1 MYQLKITF
9 WLTLVCA
16 FPLKMMAQDTSS
28 TMGKVHIASPTA
40 ASLGKYG
47 DIPVSYHTGIPNIG
61 IPIYTIQSRS
71 LKLPISLS
79 YHAGG
84 LKTQENSSWVGGGF
98 SLMAGGCITRTVIG
112 TPDDKGISGATSCL
126 HGHYSDYGYSSYMI
140 VHNPSA
146 YNPPPDG
153 NVPDDRNFINGQ
165 LDGEPDLYF
174 FNFDGYTGKFYFNDD
189 RTPVLVPGAD
199 FRIQPD
205 YVSSMGFQG
214 FIITTPDGIQY
225 YFGKTGNNDSIAPVE
240 VTVSGTYQNSY
251 SNANAAVSS
260 WFLNKIVS
268 ADKTDSITFQYDKES
283 YSYYTLSTSPVSNN
297 ITWSFPNGPWPEYNL
312 IKNFINGV
320 RLKKINFPNGSI
332 LFTPTS
338 SARLDL
344 SNDYNAGGSLYD
356 TANTQAK
363 ALGSITIKNGSGS
376 LCKKD
381 SFFYSYWIDS
391 VSSLNGIFTTTFSSD
406 NLHSDKYRLRLDSVQ
421 EMACDNSI
429 KIPPYRFVYYT
440 EHVPR
445 HLSFGFDHWGF
456 YNGADSNQTL
466 IPTLT
471 IYQTSI
477 MKIPGANRDA
487 AWPAMRGG
495 ALNKIIWPTGGYTS
509 FLMEPNDTYCEY
521 DTLSLEPRIA
531 RDPGYDGH
539 NGVAP
544 ANGSNPDSIHVT
556 LSGNAYHLTLS
567 NTSSTSP
574 NDESA
579 RVTIYRLS
587 DDAQVYALSVN
598 AGQTKDTDIVL
609 PSGNYWIET
618 LRNNASTGHGCNL
631 YMSEWVPH
639 YISGNVTVG
648 GLRIQ
653 SITTV
658 DSGTT
663 NRAIVANYSYRINH
677 TPSLHSTGI
686 LYSRPTYIQVL
697 RNDAYRLVY
706 GPNPGFSGG
715 CVSLDGT
722 GAHDF
727 YKSPGSLRPMAT
739 TQGNHIGYNEVWVS
753 QSGNGYTVY
762 RYYGS
767 NYWDNI
773 INDVCTRSI
782 TQSNSCDTT
791 IPNYPAPPERFEP
804 MRGELKY
811 EGYFTQDSQLVKDV
825 WHYPLFQQNP
835 LTTPGFITV
844 SLNNSQT
851 HTYYVLTSA
860 KRIRDSVE
868 ETIYEPSTS
877 RYITNTSATYYTSNF
892 HDQPT
897 QKISYT
903 SKKDTLTT
911 LIQYALDLLPPC
923 AVTTD
928 SLPYYNNLLHT
939 DTASMLS
946 AMNSCTPQTGG
957 INSCRFVNY
966 EQYREYLCN
975 DRKKMINWMKTRDSL
990 LTSCIATT
998 KSGANYLL
1006 KPVMELH
1013 QAYENPP
1020 IEVSSF
1026 INNKLLKSSFTL
1038 YDYSKSSSDK
1048 VYPYIVQEL
1057 NTRTPLT
1064 DFGQAYT
1071 SSSSITRD
1079 SRYRDETIMTFYSG
1093 DLVDAYPK
1101 SGPATSYVW
1110 DYQNSLPI
1118 AQVSGAADTSVAYTS
1133 FEANGSGNW
1142 TIGSSSRDTNAVTGK
1157 VGYQLSNGNIT
1168 KSGLKDT
1175 VEYTLSYWKKDTTRL
1190 SITGNQ
1196 GIAQKGRTINGWTC
1210 FVHTLKGITSV
1221 TVSGTG
1227 IIDELRLYPKTAQMT
1242 SYTYDPV
1249 KGITSQDD
1257 IRNEIIYYQY
1267 DILGRLV
1274 MVLDKDKNILK
1285 TYSYTYQEPQY

>member
-1 MYQLKITF
+1 MTF
-9 WLTLVCA
+9 LWGSYWVTQ
-16 FPLKMMAQDTSS
+16 AQDTSS
-28 TMGKVHIASPTA
+28 TMGKVNIASPTA

-61 IPIYTIQSRS
+61 IPIYTVQSRT

-84 LKTQENSSWVGGGF
+84 LKVQENASWVGTNW
-98 SLMAGGCITRTVIG
+98 SLLAGGCITRTVVG
-112 TPDDKGISGATSCL
+112 APDDRGVSGATNCL
-126 HGHYSDYGYSSYMI
+126 RGHYSDYGYSSYMI

-153 NVPDDRNFINGQ
+153 NVPDDQHFMNGQ

-174 FNFDGYTGKFYFNDD
+174 FNFNGYTGKFYFNDD

-240 VTVSGTYQNSY
+240 ITVSGTYQNSY
-251 SNANAAVSS
+251 ANANAAVSS

-268 ADKTDSITFQYDKES
+268 ADKTDSITFQYDAEK
-283 YSYYTLSTSPVSNN
+283 YSYYTLSTNPVSDH

-312 IKNFINGV
+312 VKNFISGV
-320 RLKKINFPNGSI
+320 RLKKINFPNGSVS
-332 LFTPTS
+332 FTPAS

-344 SNDYNAGGSLYD
+344 SNDFNAGGSLYD

-363 ALGSITIKNGSGS
+363 ALGSITIQNASGS
-376 LCKKD
+376 FCKKD
-381 SFFYSYWIDS
+381 SFFYSYWVDS
-391 VSSLNGIFTTTFSSD
+391 VSSLHGILATTFSSD

-429 KIPPYRFVYYT
+429 KIPPYRFGYYT

-456 YNGADSNQTL
+456 YNGADTNQTL
-466 IPTLT
+466 IPSLT
-471 IYQTSI
+471 VTQNASVTK
-477 MKIPGANRDA
+477 MPGASRDA

-495 ALNKIIWPTGGYTS
+495 ALNKIIWPTGGFTS
-509 FLMEPNDTYCEY
+509 FQMEPHDTYCAY
-521 DTLSLEPRIA
+521 DTFSVGSLISRSAGYTLSTQT
-531 RDPGYDGH
+531 DT
-539 NGVAP
+539 VT
-544 ANGSNPDSIHVT
+544 VT
-556 LSGNAYHLTLS
+556 LSGNPYNVTLVNYGS
-567 NTSSTSP
+567 GSGSARMDIIRPSDNTSVYGLFVNSGETKQ
-574 NDESA
+574 D
-579 RVTIYRLS
+579 V
-587 DDAQVYALSVN
+587 AQVS
-598 AGQTKDTDIVL
+598 AGTYLIKTVKNDPL
-609 PSGNYWIET
+609 
-618 LRNNASTGHGCNL
+618 ATGHGVDL
-631 YMSEWVPH
+631 SMSEEVANPV
-639 YISGNVTVG
+639 SGNIIVG
-648 GLRIQ
+648 GLRIK

-663 NRAIVANYSYRINH
+663 NRSIVTNYSYRINH

-715 CVSLDGT
+715 CVSIDGT
-722 GAHDF
+722 GAHDY

-753 QSGNGYTVY
+753 QSGNGYSVY

-767 NYWDNI
+767 NYWDYI
-773 INDVCTRSI
+773 INDVCTRSLV
-782 TQSNSCDTT
+782 QSNSCDTT
-791 IPNYPAPPERFEP
+791 SPNYPAAPEQFDP

-811 EGYFTQDSQLVKDV
+811 EGYFTQDSQIVKDV
-825 WHYPLFQQNP
+825 WHYPQFQANP

-844 SLNNSQT
+844 NLNNSQT

-860 KRIRDSVE
+860 KKIRDSVE
-868 ETIYEPSTS
+868 ETMYEPGTS

-897 QKISYT
+897 KKLKFASN
-903 SKKDTLTT
+903 KDTLTT

-928 SLPYYNNLLHT
+928 SLPYYNNLLHS

-957 INSCRFVNY
+957 TNSCRFVNY

-975 DRKKMINWMKTRDSL
+975 DRKKLINWRLNTDSS

-1013 QAYENPP
+1013 QAYQNPP
-1020 IEVSSF
+1020 IEVSNF
-1026 INNKLLKSSFTL
+1026 RNNKLLKSSFTL
-1038 YDYSKSSSDK
+1038 YDYSKNPSDK
-1048 VYPYIVQEL
+1048 VYPYIVQQL
-1057 NTRTPLT
+1057 STRTPLT
-1064 DFGQAYT
+1064 DFAQAIT
-1071 SSSSITRD
+1071 TGSSITRD
-1079 SRYRDETIMTFYSG
+1079 GRYRDENIMTFYAG

-1101 SGPATSYVW
+1101 TGPATSYVW

-1118 AQVSGAADTSVAYTS
+1118 AQVSGAADTAIAYTS

-1142 TIGSSSRDTNAVTGK
+1142 TIGSSDRDTNSITGK
-1157 VGYQLSNGNIT
+1157 SGYPLSHGNIT
-1168 KSGLKDT
+1168 KSGLIDT
-1175 VEYTLSYWKKDTTRL
+1175 VAYTLSYWTKNSSAFT
-1190 SITGNQ
+1190 ITGNQ
-1196 GIAQKGRTINGWTC
+1196 GTAQQGRTINGWTC

-1221 TVSGTG
+1221 TLSGTG
-1227 IIDELRLYPKTAQMT
+1227 IIDELRLYPKAAQMT

-1249 KGITSQDD
+1249 KGITSQCDMRND
-1257 IRNEIIYYQY
+1257 ITYYQY

-1285 TYSYTYQEPQY
+1285 TYSYQYQEPQY